1 MTLGVVCVAQ
11 NYIIEDSIII
21 IKKSGNYNLFWSSS
35 NGETK
40 ITKEEKYITL
50 QDLLEYY
57 SDYELECYND
67 STLFKGYIEI
77 IDTTYNSMW
86 YDYQTFYTHKEP
98 TFKGFI
104 EYLKT
109 K

>member
-1 MTLGVVCVAQ
+1 MENINTKKVIERIVREFEKNNSAQ
-11 NYIIEDSIII
+11 NIIDTCE
-21 IKKSGNYNLFWSSS
+21 
-35 NGETK
+35 
-40 ITKEEKYITL
+40 

-86 YDYQTFYTHKEP
+86 YDYQTFYTQKEP
-98 TFKGFI
+98 TFKGFL
-104 EYLKT
+104 EYLK
-109 K
+109 KRLKD